1 LSLDILAPGE
11 IEVLNVWWG
20 GRIVGRLT
28 QDKHG
33 GIGFAYEPDCA
44 MAEHGRGVIDAI
56 TVAARLAA
64 IERALSET
72 LEQFTAKDGAPC

>member
-1 LSLDILAPGE
+1 
-11 IEVLNVWWG
+11 
-20 GRIVGRLT
+20 
-28 QDKHG
+28 
-33 GIGFAYEPDCA
+33 

-72 LEQFTAKDGAPC
+72 IEQFTAKDGAPC

>member
-1 LSLDILAPGE
+1 MSVVALSGSSPKISMAVSASPTNQ
-11 IEVLNVWWG
+11 IARWLN
-20 GRIVGRLT
+20 
-28 QDKHG
+28 
-33 GIGFAYEPDCA
+33 
-44 MAEHGRGVIDAI
+44 MARPIDAI

>member
-1 LSLDILAPGE
+1 
-11 IEVLNVWWG
+11 
-20 GRIVGRLT
+20 
-28 QDKHG
+28 
-33 GIGFAYEPDCA
+33 
-44 MAEHGRGVIDAI
+44 M